1 MRGQVRALLL
11 EEPLG
16 LVDRVDTALL
26 RLVDVELELG
36 VLVDGLAA
44 VESLERVLVLRKM
57 RLGQLRLRAWC

>member
-57 RLGQLRLRAWC
+57 RLGQLRLRARC